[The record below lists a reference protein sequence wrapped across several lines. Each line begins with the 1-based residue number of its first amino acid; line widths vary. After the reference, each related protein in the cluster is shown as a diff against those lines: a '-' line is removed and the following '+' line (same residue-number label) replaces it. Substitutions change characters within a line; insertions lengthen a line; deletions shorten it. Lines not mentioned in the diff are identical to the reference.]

1 MQFADLKGSLN
12 KSGKGLLELARGE
25 REPLAAKL
33 QTRDGCHVEP
43 WVVMVQTINHAHEL
57 REQICSMLNA
67 LGVTPPDM
75 DGWSYGETTEVLVPM
90 PK

>member
-1 MQFADLKGSLN
+1 M
-12 KSGKGLLELARGE
+12 LELARGE

-67 LGVTPPDM
+67 LGDTPPDM
-75 DGWSYGETTEVLVPM
+75 DDWSYGETTGALVPM